1 MTTTGF
7 YPEIAALREDDVAL
21 RDCVASTVRKLAAEN
36 TSTSRPGILLG
47 KIQSGK
53 TRAFLGVIAEAFDND
68 YEIAVVLTKG
78 TVSLARQT
86 LNRIRSDFRPFIEQ
100 DEVQVYDIMTLPDLT
115 PYELNQHLI
124 LVVK

>member
-1 MTTTGF
+1 M
-7 YPEIAALREDDVAL
+7 
-21 RDCVASTVRKLAAEN
+21 
-36 TSTSRPGILLG
+36 LG